1 MKTILVDAAGTF
13 VIEGEGIYQPLF
25 DLLEQYPNRKIIL
38 TNATDEQKITF
49 GLVDLPYELFT
60 LSHNPEKTDPQYFA
74 QMLKHFNLSSEDVV
88 YFEHNP
94 DAVRSAQSVRIVSH
108 YYDAEKKDLDALKLF
123 LDKHLQNI

>member
-13 VIEGEGIYQPLF
+13 VIEGEEIYQPLF

-94 DAVRSAQSVRIVSH
+94 DAVRSAQSVGIVSH